1 MVIFYKRVVWI
12 KFVEVKKVVNELLKG
27 RYPPP
32 GYKIYGKEIQEG
44 YTAPCFFTEIIDKG
58 SRAETRNFARGG
70 FAVKIT
76 YFQTE
81 KNELDQLEKVDEIK
95 DLFGLV
101 FCVGNRKLT
110 VGEFSHDY
118 IGEYQDIL
126 QISVDIDYKE
136 NTSTED
142 TTGIVAT
149 EIGINLTQ
157 K

>member
-1 MVIFYKRVVWI
+1 M
-12 KFVEVKKVVNELLKG
+12 
-27 RYPPP
+27 
-32 GYKIYGKEIQEG
+32 
-44 YTAPCFFTEIIDKG
+44 
-58 SRAETRNFARGG
+58 
-70 FAVKIT
+70 
-76 YFQTE
+76 
-81 KNELDQLEKVDEIK
+81 DEIK

>member
-1 MVIFYKRVVWI
+1 M
-12 KFVEVKKVVNELLKG
+12 
-27 RYPPP
+27 
-32 GYKIYGKEIQEG
+32 
-44 YTAPCFFTEIIDKG
+44 
-58 SRAETRNFARGG
+58 
-70 FAVKIT
+70 
-76 YFQTE
+76 
-81 KNELDQLEKVDEIK
+81 DEIK

-142 TTGIVAT
+142 TTGTVAT